1 MEDLMS
7 FNSTGFITS
16 ILTVFLFKARN
27 NNKKPEIPDL
37 PVCGHSFIVF
47 ESIECF
53 KPAPER
59 RC

>member
-1 MEDLMS
+1 MS

-27 NNKKPEIPDL
+27 NNKKPEMPDL
-37 PVCGHSFIVF
+37 PVCWHSFIVF